1 MNVLV
6 VGCSQAGLALV
17 RRLEE
22 SGCEVS
28 VLDASAENLRQLG
41 GLEGRPFTGVALVG
55 MPIDVD
61 VLRQAGIETCD
72 AVAAVAD
79 DDRIN
84 IMVAQIARDVF
95 GIQQT
100 VACIADPRLEQ
111 IYAEEF
117 GLATLCPTRLTV
129 NAAMDAL
136 TGVFAPPARGSTA
149 AAGGRLRFLR
159 KKGRRAGRAKG

>member
-6 VGCSQAGLALV
+6 VGCGQVGLHLV

-28 VLDASAENLRQLG
+28 VLDPSAENLRQLS

-84 IMVAQIARDVF
+84 IMVAQIAQNIF

-117 GLATLCPTRLTV
+117 GLTTLCATRLTV

-136 TGVFAPPARGSTA
+136 NGVFSPSAK
-149 AAGGRLRFLR
+149 AGGGAPGKPLRQTR
-159 KKGRRAGRAKG
+159 KKGRRAGRAKV